1 MSPEMLYLHRR
12 QYGFADF
19 VRAAQRLA
27 TPAISLTALALAL
40 FGLPLV
46 APRDSHA
53 QETAARDEESSSAQ
67 VKWQEPLAPD
77 VAWVLGSY
85 YGPAQVRTT
94 AGSDCSADDG
104 DLCFNGDHEDHN
116 WRVRRPRRPDEVAG
130 LLTALTEAAAAR
142 PDDALAFAQ
151 VVYAHTRL
159 SDFQESLAV
168 AGECSFVAWWCELL
182 LGMVHERG
190 GRPAEAAAYFRSA
203 LPDSDPALAV
213 LLTGIGDLLEGKD
226 RSAYQRLT
234 GRERSDF
241 EQRFWWLANPMWSIP
256 GNDRWTAHIRRGV
269 ESVLHWSLLE
279 ARGGEHG
286 YPHQGLLVRR
296 GPEDSWSPQP
306 TPTPR
311 WTSLRAARYR
321 FTPVSAITD
330 GIGALRYHLEA
341 SREDERYTPATYGP
355 VFQVPAQFARFRDED
370 SLVVVA
376 AARLDEAQLVAPRT
390 VFLVS
395 DGPGSFPV
403 FLQAPPHTTLPV
415 FEAVVPQAPVA
426 VSIESFDERR
436 AVARARTGLLPLDI
450 EGIGLSDPLLI
461 LPSGPGLPGSRD
473 EAVARMLATTAIRDS
488 ELAVYW
494 EVYGVLAGWPL
505 RVTLSVEGERPG
517 FLTRA
522 LRALRIRSAP
532 RMPEVSWE
540 QAVSAVTEPMAMD
553 VDIGN
558 LADGEYA
565 LKIEVAGPYGLAATG
580 ERQFVVDRSR

>member
-1 MSPEMLYLHRR
+1 MEAFPIGR
-12 QYGFADF
+12 
-19 VRAAQRLA
+19 RLA
-27 TPAISLTALALAL
+27 FDPAKGRLWVVAAISHTALALAL
-40 FGLPLV
+40 VGLQLV
-46 APRDSHA
+46 APRTSHA
-53 QETAARDEESSSAQ
+53 QETTARDDDNASTAQ
-67 VKWQEPLAPD
+67 VKWQGPLAPD

-85 YGPAQVRTT
+85 YGPSSFRTQ
-94 AGSDCSADDG
+94 ASSGCSADDG
-104 DLCFNGDHEDHN
+104 ELCFNGDHEDHN
-116 WRVRRPRRPDEVAG
+116 WRASHRREPEEVAG
-130 LLTALTEAAAAR
+130 LLTALGDAAAAR

-159 SDFQESLAV
+159 SDFQETLAV
-168 AGECSFVAWWCELL
+168 AGECTFVAWWCELL

-190 GRPAEAAAYFRSA
+190 GQPAKAATYFRSA
-203 LPDSDPALAV
+203 LPDSDPALAA

-256 GNDRWTAHIRRGV
+256 GNDRWTTHIRRGI
-269 ESVLHWSLLE
+269 ELVLHWSLLE

-296 GPEDSWSPQP
+296 GPEDSWLPVP

-311 WTSLRAARYR
+311 WTSFGAARYR
-321 FTPVSAITD
+321 FTPASAITD

-341 SREDERYTPATYGP
+341 KREDERYTPATYGP
-355 VFQVPAQFARFRDED
+355 VFQVPAQFARFREGD

-376 AARLDEAQLVAPRT
+376 AARLDGAQLVAPRT

-403 FLQAPPHTTLPV
+403 SLEAPSHTTHPV
-415 FEAVVPQAPVA
+415 FEAVLAQAPVA
-426 VSIESFDERR
+426 VSVESLDERR
-436 AVARARTGLLPLDI
+436 AAARARTGLLPLGTD
-450 EGIGLSDPLLI
+450 GIVLSDPLLV
-461 LPSGPGLPGSRD
+461 LPSGLDLPGSRD
-473 EAVARMLATTAIRDS
+473 EAVARMLGTTAVGADA

-494 EVYGVLAGWPL
+494 EVYGVAVDWPL
-505 RVTLSVEGERPG
+505 QVKLSIEGERPG

-522 LRALRIRSAP
+522 LRALRIRPAP
-532 RMPEVSWE
+532 GVPETRWE
-540 QAVSAVTEPMAMD
+540 QTAAVKTEPMAMN
-553 VDIGN
+553 VDIRN

-565 LKIEVAGPYGLAATG
+565 LKIEVAGPHGLVATG
-580 ERQFVVDRSR
+580 ERQFSVDRSR